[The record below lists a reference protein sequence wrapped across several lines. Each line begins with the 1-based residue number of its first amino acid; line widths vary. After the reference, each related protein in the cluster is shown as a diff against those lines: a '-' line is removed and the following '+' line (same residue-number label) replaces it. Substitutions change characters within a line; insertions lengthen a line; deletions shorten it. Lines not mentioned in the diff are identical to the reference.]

1 MKLIEV
7 ANNQLH
13 NKIITSPIEL
23 MNDFEAIGLTQHLL
37 PQLISTNGHYSYFDR
52 FVISEMIACAME
64 WEIRRKM
71 QIQFFRKR

>member
-1 MKLIEV
+1 
-7 ANNQLH
+7 
-13 NKIITSPIEL
+13 
-23 MNDFEAIGLTQHLL
+23 MNDFEAMGLTQHLL